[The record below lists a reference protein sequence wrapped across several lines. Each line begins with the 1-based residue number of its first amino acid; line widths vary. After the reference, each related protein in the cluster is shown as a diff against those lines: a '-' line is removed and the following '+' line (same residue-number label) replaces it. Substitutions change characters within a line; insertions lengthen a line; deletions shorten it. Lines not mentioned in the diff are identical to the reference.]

1 MGSRL
6 DFHNILKEITPNV
19 YYQAPTNITMR
30 YPCIKYS
37 RNSIDNKYGSDEV
50 HIQNRSYS
58 VVVMDY
64 NPDSEIVDKISKL
77 KYCRHTQHYVVN
89 GLNHDIFNIY
99 F

>member
-50 HIQNRSYS
+50 HIQNRSYT

-64 NPDSEIVDKISKL
+64 NPDSEFVDKLSKL
-77 KYCRHTQHYVVN
+77 PMCSFGCHYVADN
-89 GLNHDIFNIY
+89 LHHYIFTLY
-99 F
+99 Y

>member
-19 YYQAPTNITMR
+19 YYQAPTNITME

-37 RNSIDNKYGSDEV
+37 RNSINNKYGSDEV
-50 HIQNRSYS
+50 HIQNRSYT

-64 NPDSEIVDKISKL
+64 NPDSEISNKISKL
-77 KYCRHTQHYVVN
+77 PKAKFNTFFTSDRINHYVYT
-89 GLNHDIFNIY
+89 IY
-99 F
+99 Y